1 MAVII
6 PGNLT
11 RQGTYRFNE
20 LFDGQQR
27 MLVEGDDFTAAVE
40 SVRTYI
46 WRKARK
52 LGIKVSVF
60 IANHEG
66 RPALLVQAFP

>member
-1 MAVII
+1 M
-6 PGNLT
+6 LT
-11 RQGTYRFNE
+11 
-20 LFDGQQR
+20 
-27 MLVEGDDFTAAVE
+27 EGDDFTAAIK

-60 IANHEG
+60 ITTHEG
-66 RPALLVQAFP
+66 HPALLVQAFP